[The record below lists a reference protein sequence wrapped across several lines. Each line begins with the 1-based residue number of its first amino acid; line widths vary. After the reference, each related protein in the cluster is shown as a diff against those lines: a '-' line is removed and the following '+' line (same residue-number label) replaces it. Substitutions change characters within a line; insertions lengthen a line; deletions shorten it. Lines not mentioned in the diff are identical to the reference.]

1 MCTSIFRC
9 MSCFR
14 NQSFW
19 FLRSADDRPPRRNP
33 PVAEKGPAWALGG
46 FNLFYFC
53 LPWIPPKF
61 QFFLPTFSWILPK
74 IQMIIN
80 EIQVTKIKKYERFIM
95 KSDIGD
101 FGPIWVFFCYWIRL
115 RYNVIL
121 RTIIFFSSPQQNQS
135 TVFLE
140 RKVQSIASDGSI
152 VNRAEQIKYSDSQ
165 D

>member
-1 MCTSIFRC
+1 
-9 MSCFR
+9 
-14 NQSFW
+14 
-19 FLRSADDRPPRRNP
+19 
-33 PVAEKGPAWALGG
+33 
-46 FNLFYFC
+46 
-53 LPWIPPKF
+53 
-61 QFFLPTFSWILPK
+61 
-74 IQMIIN
+74 
-80 EIQVTKIKKYERFIM
+80 M

-101 FGPIWVFFCYWIRL
+101 FGPIWVFFAIEYFF

>member
-1 MCTSIFRC
+1 
-9 MSCFR
+9 
-14 NQSFW
+14 
-19 FLRSADDRPPRRNP
+19 
-33 PVAEKGPAWALGG
+33 
-46 FNLFYFC
+46 
-53 LPWIPPKF
+53 
-61 QFFLPTFSWILPK
+61 
-74 IQMIIN
+74 
-80 EIQVTKIKKYERFIM
+80 M

>member
-1 MCTSIFRC
+1 
-9 MSCFR
+9 
-14 NQSFW
+14 
-19 FLRSADDRPPRRNP
+19 
-33 PVAEKGPAWALGG
+33 
-46 FNLFYFC
+46 
-53 LPWIPPKF
+53 
-61 QFFLPTFSWILPK
+61 
-74 IQMIIN
+74 
-80 EIQVTKIKKYERFIM
+80 M
-95 KSDIGD
+95 KSDVGD
-101 FGPIWVFFCYWIRL
+101 FGPIGVFFYYRVRL